1 MQQKETIGENIQI
14 EVTKDGKA
22 ILTID
27 LEHRGNVS
35 ASGKSVIVATTR
47 GNVPIPGS
55 TVVLGLNAY
64 VKMR

>member
-1 MQQKETIGENIQI
+1 MSQKETIGENIQI
-14 EVTKDGKA
+14 EIKDGKA

-27 LEHRGNVS
+27 LEHRGNIS

-64 VKMR
+64 MKMR